1 MFGCLP
7 FFESAG
13 IKADFFLSVFSKEDI
28 TYTTYRK
35 DKNMVFSSIPFLFY
49 FLPAV
54 IVAYFVA
61 ALIHRKVYANAVL
74 LASSLLFYA
83 WGEPKYMV
91 LMVAST
97 VIGFGFSLITEMA
110 MKTQKKALARLSL
123 ILAVG
128 INLAAL
134 GVFKYADFAIGG
146 VNTLFGLDLTLPGI
160 ALPIGI
166 SFYTFQILSYC
177 VDVYRGDVPAQKN
190 IINFAAY
197 VTMFPQL
204 IAGPI
209 VRYKDVNKQLEE
221 RTYSFE
227 KVYLGLQR
235 FIIGL
240 SKKVLL
246 ANILGEL
253 CSTFK
258 ASEEN
263 TVLFAWMYAVAYALH
278 VYFDFSGYS
287 DMAIGIG
294 KVFGFDFIE
303 NFNYPYI
310 SKSATEFWRRWHM
323 SLGTWFRDYVY
334 IPMGGNRVPFVR
346 WILNILTVW
355 ALTGLWHGASM
366 TFVVW
371 GLYFAVLLVLE
382 KLFIK
387 KLLEKLPAFIS
398 HIYTLLAVFISF
410 IIFDAE
416 NFSVAGK
423 RLAMMFGFGA
433 DSFAGVE
440 TLYNLRNYAVVF
452 IIGIIAAMPVA
463 KVFKE
468 KVKLSPYVAMLLCAV
483 LFTAVTA
490 FLVDGSFNPFLY
502 FRF

>member
-1 MFGCLP
+1 
-7 FFESAG
+7 
-13 IKADFFLSVFSKEDI
+13 
-28 TYTTYRK
+28 
-35 DKNMVFSSIPFLFY
+35 MVFSSIPFLYY

-54 IVAYFVA
+54 IVIYYLA
-61 ALIHRKVYANAVL
+61 ALIHKKVYANAVL
-74 LASSLLFYA
+74 LAASLFFYA
-83 WGEPKYMV
+83 WGEPKYV
-91 LMVAST
+91 ILMAAST
-97 VIGFGFSLITEMA
+97 VIGFGFSLLTEKA
-110 MKTQKKALARLSL
+110 KKSQKIGLAKLSL
-123 ILAVG
+123 ILSVG

-134 GVFKYADFAIGG
+134 GVFKYADFTVGG
-146 VNTLFGLDLTLPGI
+146 LNNILGLDLTLPGI

-177 VDVYRGDVPAQKN
+177 VDVYRGDVPAQRN
-190 IINFAAY
+190 LINFAAY

-209 VRYKDVNKQLEE
+209 VRYKDINSQLTQ

-227 KVYLGLQR
+227 KVYIGLQR

-258 ASEEN
+258 ASDEH

-287 DMAIGIG
+287 DMAIGLG
-294 KVFGFDFIE
+294 KVFGFDFVE

-334 IPMGGNRVPFVR
+334 IPMGGNRVPFCR

-371 GLYFAVLLVLE
+371 GLYFAVLLVVE
-382 KLFIK
+382 KLFLK
-387 KLLEKLPAFIS
+387 KFLDKLPGFIS
-398 HIYTLLAVFISF
+398 HIYTLFVVFVSF

-416 NFSVAGK
+416 NFAAAGK
-423 RLAMMFGFGA
+423 RLAMMFGFGT
-433 DSFAGVE
+433 SGFSGVE
-440 TLYNLRNYAVVF
+440 TMYNLRNYAVIFV
-452 IIGIIAAMPVA
+452 IGIIAAMPVA
-463 KVFKE
+463 KLFKA
-468 KVKLSPYVAMLLCAV
+468 KVKENPYIQAVLCALLLV
-483 LFTAVTA
+483 AVTA